1 MRKIKR
7 RLFIRGIAAGA
18 AGGLTAWIQRA
29 LAADSKSLPQGII
42 ELRGEVSVNG
52 KPAMKG
58 SPVAPGDVVETGK
71 GARAVY
77 LIDDNVFLQRQ
88 NSRVEFGNSV
98 ETFLRIVTGG
108 LLGVFGKGGRE
119 LTTPV
124 GTIRDA
130 RGSGL
135 VM

>member
-1 MRKIKR
+1 MSKLER
-7 RLFIRGIAAGA
+7 RQFIRGLAAGA

-29 LAADSKSLPQGII
+29 LAADAKSLPQGIV
-42 ELRGEVSVNG
+42 ESRGDVMVNG
-52 KPAMKG
+52 KPATKG
-58 SPVAPGDVVETGK
+58 SPVAPGDVVETAK

-88 NSRVEFGNSV
+88 NSRVEFGNSL

-108 LLGVFGKGGRE
+108 LLSVFGKGSRE

-130 RGSGL
+130 RESGL